1 MRGITRTICD
11 IYNVRGI
18 ARIQYDVHDVRGIAR
33 TGPDIYNVL
42 KTILGPHTH
51 SVDRERYGTSV
62 ITL

>member
-1 MRGITRTICD
+1 M
-11 IYNVRGI
+11 RGI
-18 ARIQYDVHDVRGIAR
+18 ARIHYDVHDVQGTAR
-33 TGPDIYNVL
+33 TGPGMYNVL